1 MGLPAM
7 RKFFTRKEEAP
18 VEAKII
24 KTITPQGMANFL
36 RPLKDDAGACGSVVG
51 CARKV
56 SQGGR

>member
-1 MGLPAM
+1 M

-24 KTITPQGMANFL
+24 KTITPQGIANLL
-36 RPLKDDAGACGSVVG
+36 RPLGDDAGVCKWSVVL
-51 CARKV
+51 V